1 MSLSP
6 PAEIVDL
13 SAFPSASADVRS
25 RFDAL
30 APGTTLILRSAARPV
45 SALETLRAERPGAY
59 EWTPLVEGPEH
70 WEVEVFKRSAPSPL
84 RGVTEALGWDH
95 DRLDGLD
102 QAAAEAWEDG
112 DPRLGPRLLLRFAFG
127 LRRHIRFEE
136 SALFPEFERIT
147 GMAPDRGP
155 TSVMRLEHRAIE
167 PLLQEME
174 NAAARGERPAG
185 ATRAEMRALL
195 HEHNVK
201 EEKVL
206 YPMLD
211 RGLAAREADGLVF
224 RFQAMDPAR

>member
-1 MSLSP
+1 MSLLP

-13 SAFPSASADVRS
+13 NAVSSAGADVRS

-30 APGTTLILRSAARPV
+30 APDTTLILRSAARPV
-45 SALETLRAERPGAY
+45 SALQTLRAERAGAF
-59 EWTPLVEGPEH
+59 EWTPLVEGPGH

-84 RGVTEALGWDH
+84 RGVAEALGWDH

-102 QAAAEAWEDG
+102 QAAADAWENG

-136 SALFPEFERIT
+136 SVLFPEFERLA
-147 GMAPDRGP
+147 GMTPDRGP

-167 PLLQEME
+167 PMLQEMAD
-174 NAAARGERPAG
+174 AAARGERPAG
-185 ATRAEMRALL
+185 ATRAELRALL

-211 RGLAAREADGLVF
+211 RGLGAGEADGLVF
-224 RFQAMDPAR
+224 RFQSMDPA